1 MKKLL
6 LVVATVLGLGVVGL
20 VGTYIYA
27 MTSVETPSYEVVKS
41 DGAFEVRA
49 YPALT
54 VAEITAPGLR
64 GEAVSNS
71 FRPLASYIFAKER
84 GGEKISMTAPVTQR
98 KAEDRWAVQFIMPA
112 GYSLD
117 TLPKPDNAEIALR
130 ELPPQQRIAIRF
142 SGRQTD
148 ELLAQKE
155 TDLREWAVEQGIKIN
170 PVPTY
175 AYYNDPFT
183 PGFLR
188 RNEVL
193 FDVE

>member
-54 VAEITAPGLR
+54 VAEITAPGSR

-117 TLPKPDNAEIALR
+117 TLPEPDNAEIALR